1 MTPFCNRFG
10 EGKCGGVT
18 LPFLRDGC
26 LDSSLKKSLVTKI
39 PHAHFILCWF
49 ILNSWQQK
57 SNLRHFWKWPLFS
70 APPLPPG
77 SVGPAPI
84 KLPAVLCHEKK
95 QLCLGMPLL
104 CNEAC
109 SKIYLQQP
117 LDEGL
122 LTHQT
127 RQKCFFVCS
136 SLFCPSITSLV
147 KADKPVSR
155 AQMRS
160 GRRSVDRCSG
170 SPKTKS
176 WDEKGTKT
184 LFQGLECQ
192 RDMEGRSSEAGFLRA
207 DWRGPLVLPGWA
219 TTARTK
225 PIHFLWSVRYSD
237 MIFKGQK

>member
-1 MTPFCNRFG
+1 M
-10 EGKCGGVT
+10 
-18 LPFLRDGC
+18 
-26 LDSSLKKSLVTKI
+26 
-39 PHAHFILCWF
+39 
-49 ILNSWQQK
+49 
-57 SNLRHFWKWPLFS
+57 
-70 APPLPPG
+70 
-77 SVGPAPI
+77 GPAPI

-147 KADKPVSR
+147 KADKPVSP

-160 GRRSVDRCSG
+160 GRRSISVTSLNHTRP
-170 SPKTKS
+170 SPHLLGPVGESPAQLLFTHRSLGALSYPCVHSVLFLSVSKS
-176 WDEKGTKT
+176 SHHPKPQLLFCKAGTV
-184 LFQGLECQ
+184 
-192 RDMEGRSSEAGFLRA
+192 MSIS
-207 DWRGPLVLPGWA
+207 
-219 TTARTK
+219 
-225 PIHFLWSVRYSD
+225 
-237 MIFKGQK
+237 

>member
-1 MTPFCNRFG
+1 MTLFCNRFG
-10 EGKCGGVT
+10 ERKCGGST
-18 LPFLRDGC
+18 LPFLLDGC

-70 APPLPPG
+70 ASLLPPG

-147 KADKPVSR
+147 KADKPVSW
-155 AQMRS
+155 AQMQS
-160 GRRSVDRCSG
+160 GRRSVDRCSS
-170 SPKTKS
+170 SPKMKS
-176 WDEKGTKT
+176 WYKKGAKT
-184 LFQGLECQ
+184 LFQELECQ
-192 RDMEGRSSEAGFLRA
+192 WERKGTKGRSWEADF
-207 DWRGPLVLPGWA
+207 
-219 TTARTK
+219 
-225 PIHFLWSVRYSD
+225 
-237 MIFKGQK
+237 

>member
-1 MTPFCNRFG
+1 M
-10 EGKCGGVT
+10 
-18 LPFLRDGC
+18 
-26 LDSSLKKSLVTKI
+26 
-39 PHAHFILCWF
+39 
-49 ILNSWQQK
+49 
-57 SNLRHFWKWPLFS
+57 
-70 APPLPPG
+70 PPVPPG

-160 GRRSVDRCSG
+160 GRPSADRCSG

-176 WDEKGTKT
+176 WNEKGTKT
-184 LFQGLECQ
+184 SLQGLGCQ
-192 RDMEGRSSEAGFLRA
+192 RERERKDTAGRSSRA
-207 DWRGPLVLPGWA
+207 VLTGMVAPGRA
-219 TTARTK
+219 RMGRTK
-225 PIHFLWSVRYSD
+225 PVRFPWSGRYSNR
-237 MIFKGQK
+237 IGKGGGAPV